1 MADSVTTSL
10 KASPAVG
17 DVNDDDESRMLL
29 GFLQYQRDS
38 VLKIVE
44 GLPEDAWQTPVVSS
58 GWTVAGMLAHLG
70 GVEHHW
76 LQHVTT
82 GVMEEPPAAGE
93 AGEEEDGAYDPE
105 AAFTCAWPSA
115 DLIAG
120 YRDECR
126 RSDEV
131 LAITPLSAA
140 PRGLGF
146 HQDPEYTK
154 QIMNVRWIVLHV
166 IEETAA
172 HSGHLEIARELL
184 DGKTGS
190 ADADPPQYAPAIPD
204 DPQRDVPSGRVRPE
218 QVTDRACTALQYLNE
233 VADLRRPRST
243 GTSSR

>member
-1 MADSVTTSL
+1 MADYVTTSL
-10 KASPAVG
+10 TASPAVG
-17 DVNDDDESRMLL
+17 DVNHDDESRMLL

-58 GWTVAGMLAHLG
+58 GWTVAGMLWHLG

-82 GVMEEPPAAGE
+82 GVMEEPPAGEEAGDGE
-93 AGEEEDGAYDPE
+93 AGDEEDGTYDPE
-105 AAFTCAWPSA
+105 AAFTCSRPSA

-131 LAITPLSAA
+131 LAVTPLSAA

-146 HQDPEYTK
+146 HPDPEYTG
-154 QIMNVRWIVLHV
+154 QITNVRWIVLHV
-166 IEETAA
+166 MEETAA

-184 DGKTGS
+184 DGKTRLGE
-190 ADADPPQYAPAIPD
+190 
-204 DPQRDVPSGRVRPE
+204 R
-218 QVTDRACTALQYLNE
+218 
-233 VADLRRPRST
+233 
-243 GTSSR
+243 